1 VEALV
6 KLPAALEAV
15 LTAEV
20 GTLEIKQIEHLN
32 QSCQTGLYLKAKCL
46 KFMFKIKLSKLTNCL
61 CSIKLILK

>member
-20 GTLEIKQIEHLN
+20 GTLEIKQIELLN

-46 KFMFKIKLSKLTNCL
+46 KFMFKIK
-61 CSIKLILK
+61 